1 MRFLVGASVIWVAC
15 GGGGH
20 TTVDAPPTDTLGI
33 VDSASLDGDGDGILD
48 AVDNCPTVQN
58 PNQHDEDGDGL
69 GDACDLCPEAM
80 EPTNVDTDG
89 DDLGDGCDPRTGADE
104 YVFDTFHPQLNLAWR
119 TFGTWAIGADMDS
132 YAQTSTAALADAM
145 LMTPPPV
152 DTGSLDIRFH
162 LPVPAA
168 TTFEAGV
175 AFRVGQAD
183 PAQQFAGYTATL
195 ARTAGTTELRVSAW
209 VAGAPTVLG
218 TTPITATLDG
228 AAIRL
233 RAVIAPTG
241 VVVTLTLAGIDHMLA
256 VQTTTAGITTG
267 QLGLVT
273 ASTAATFDSVLATW
287 PGI

>member
-20 TTVDAPPTDTLGI
+20 GTVDAPPGDTLGI
-33 VDSASLDGDGDGILD
+33 VDAASVDTDGDGVLD

-69 GDACDLCPEAM
+69 GDACDLCPNAM

-89 DDLGDGCDPRTGADE
+89 DDLGDGCDPTTAADE
-104 YVFDTFHPQLNLAWR
+104 YVFDTFHPQQNLGWK

-132 YAQTSTAALADAM
+132 YAQTGTTALADAV
-145 LMTPPPV
+145 LTAPPPV
-152 DTGSLDIRFH
+152 NTGAIDTRFH

-168 TTFEAGV
+168 TTFEVGV
-175 AFRVGQAD
+175 AFRVGQPD

-195 ARTAGTTELRVSAW
+195 ARTAGATELRVSAW
-209 VAGAPTVLG
+209 VAGAPTVLM
-218 TTPITATLDG
+218 TAPITATLDG

-233 RAVIAPTG
+233 R
-241 VVVTLTLAGIDHMLA
+241 VVFAAAQATVTLTIAGTDHALTVPTA
-256 VQTTTAGITTG
+256 TAGITTG

-273 ASTAATFDSVLATW
+273 ATTAATFDSVLATW
-287 PGI
+287 PAI